1 MPRLTYVG
9 KCVECGASLYY
20 NADEE
25 KLVIKGAAPDCLC
38 HLDWPD
44 ENEEDERLQEYGE
57 EKNE

>member
-1 MPRLTYVG
+1 MGRTTYYVG

-38 HLDWPD
+38 HLDWPED
-44 ENEEDERLQEYGE
+44 REDEEKE
-57 EKNE
+57 EKDERE